1 MKKFIN
7 EYGSLES
14 AVMKSEDLFDT
25 ARNLFPIELDMSNP
39 ESVDRELPS
48 SDKFPRTQLLLSGWE
63 LVEENYPLPIKG
75 NNFFTYILLTIDS

>member
-7 EYGSLES
+7 EYGTLES
-14 AVMKSEDLFDT
+14 AVMKSGDLFDT
-25 ARNLFPIELDMSNP
+25 VRNLFPIEVDLSNP

-63 LVEENYPLPIKG
+63 LVEENFPLPIKG
-75 NNFFTYILLTIDS
+75 NNFFTYFYLIIG